1 MIILLILATL
11 VSTIIYLFNKEIT
24 TEEFL
29 KMTFVTIL
37 SVLMVYGISIIPFPN
52 DIMYKSGRLISTV
65 YHPYFVEEYT
75 VIHTVSNGKTTY
87 TYTTTEYAKHQPYY
101 TKHDTLGRT
110 WTISKREHEIIKKD
124 FHAKQRISR
133 PNKCTHGGRFYKGDP
148 YLYTYRN
155 DSNTYNFPTNQ
166 IVSWHNPIKNKQT
179 LFYNKTKEVKT
190 RYPLPLSDFKTSR
203 YNPKYKAGFTM
214 KDWDI
219 LNTKVYETKG
229 VNLVFV
235 KVEDMNQALNL
246 QRYWLNGKENDIV
259 ICVVGD
265 NKKPEMVKTFGW
277 VKSNRVL
284 TELDAYILENGIT
297 KNNFS
302 EIYNIINKYYEP
314 YDFKNFSYL
323 DYIPKYT
330 IFVALLVAIGVSV
343 FMYNI
348 YANNYDRRR

>member
-1 MIILLILATL
+1 
-11 VSTIIYLFNKEIT
+11 
-24 TEEFL
+24 
-29 KMTFVTIL
+29 
-37 SVLMVYGISIIPFPN
+37 
-52 DIMYKSGRLISTV
+52 
-65 YHPYFVEEYT
+65 
-75 VIHTVSNGKTTY
+75 
-87 TYTTTEYAKHQPYY
+87 
-101 TKHDTLGRT
+101 
-110 WTISKREHEIIKKD
+110 
-124 FHAKQRISR
+124 
-133 PNKCTHGGRFYKGDP
+133 
-148 YLYTYRN
+148 
-155 DSNTYNFPTNQ
+155 
-166 IVSWHNPIKNKQT
+166 
-179 LFYNKTKEVKT
+179 
-190 RYPLPLSDFKTSR
+190 
-203 YNPKYKAGFTM
+203 M

-235 KVEDMNQALNL
+235 KVENMNQALNL

-277 VKSNRVL
+277 VKGNRVL
-284 TELDAYILENGIT
+284 TELDTYILENGIT
-297 KNNFS
+297 KSNFS

-330 IFVALLVAIGVSV
+330 IFIALLVAIGVSV